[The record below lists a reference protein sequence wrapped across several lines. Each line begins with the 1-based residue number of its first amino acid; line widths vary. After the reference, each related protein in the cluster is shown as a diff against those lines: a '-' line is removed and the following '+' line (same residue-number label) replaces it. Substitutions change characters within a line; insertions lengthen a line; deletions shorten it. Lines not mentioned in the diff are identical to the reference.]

1 VNTPE
6 IYICGIGAVSPAGW
20 GVSFMREALDKGEA
34 LAIQPL
40 ERPGS
45 EKPFRARLVPS
56 PVTRPT
62 FLTHPRFRRT
72 SPITHYAAAAA
83 LEAVAGLRARQAALR
98 LGVIVCLQSGCVQYS
113 CRFFTE
119 TLKDPTTASPLLFP
133 ETVYAAP
140 TSHVAALLE
149 TVSLACTLVGDPAC
163 FLQGVATAREW
174 LVENRV
180 DACLVI
186 GAEET
191 NWLLADAL
199 WHLEHSAILAG
210 GAGALCLTRDPK
222 LAVGVKL
229 AAITEPQTYSAR
241 KNRSQAARAMRAQLI
256 TASARALLCDGLG
269 DCMRTNAAERNAWKD
284 WTGARVSLKQ
294 ILGEGLM
301 AAAAWQCV
309 AACDAVAN
317 RRFSAANVSLVGSNQ
332 QALGA
337 RFEAVD

>member
-1 VNTPE
+1 
-6 IYICGIGAVSPAGW
+6 
-20 GVSFMREALDKGEA
+20 MREALERGEA

-45 EKPFRARLVPS
+45 DKPFRVRLVPS
-56 PVTRPT
+56 PVTRPA
-62 FLTHPRFRRT
+62 FLAHPRFRRT

-83 LEAVAGLRARQAALR
+83 LEAVAGLRARQDAAIR
-98 LGVIVCLQSGCVQYS
+98 LGLILCLQSGCVQYS

-119 TLKDPTTASPLLFP
+119 TLKDPATASPLLFP

-149 TVSLACTLVGDPAC
+149 DVSLACTLVGDPAS
-163 FLQGVATAREW
+163 FLQGVATATEW
-174 LVENRV
+174 LAEDRV

-210 GAGALCLTRDPK
+210 GAGALCLTRDPR
-222 LAVGVKL
+222 LSAGVKL
-229 AAITEPQTYSAR
+229 AAITDPHTYSAR
-241 KNRSQAARAMRAQLI
+241 KSRSQAARAMRAQLK
-256 TASARALLCDGLG
+256 TTSSRELLCDGLG
-269 DCMRTNAAERNAWKD
+269 DCFRTNVAERNAWQD
-284 WTGARVSLKQ
+284 WTGSRVSPKR

-309 AACDAVAN
+309 AAGDAVAS
-317 RRFSAANVSLVGSNQ
+317 RRFSAANISLVGSNQ

-337 RFEAVD
+337 RFEAVG